1 MTQKGKIMSKQS
13 EVNIKVALDE
23 NHIPHDIEWGATDT
37 GEEQARK
44 AKAMMLAMWDKE
56 DETSMRMDLWT
67 TEMTIDEMKRFYH
80 QCYTSMAESFERATG
95 EDGMG
100 AAMRDFAD
108 FFGEKL
114 QILPPSGKFD
124 K

>member
-1 MTQKGKIMSKQS
+1 
-13 EVNIKVALDE
+13 
-23 NHIPHDIEWGATDT
+23 
-37 GEEQARK
+37 
-44 AKAMMLAMWDKE
+44 
-56 DETSMRMDLWT
+56 
-67 TEMTIDEMKRFYH
+67 
-80 QCYTSMAESFERATG
+80 
-95 EDGMG
+95 MG